1 VTAPLA
7 ELIVR
12 FTALE
17 HSSALVAARL
27 LVIALTVLLLLIAYR
42 VVVGLIRR
50 LSLLRPGTDVVRVRT
65 LASLLT
71 SVARWAV
78 GFVVVVIALREL
90 GVDVGAIVVSAGVL
104 GIGIG
109 LGAQSLIRDVIT
121 GMFLLFEDLIHVGD
135 VVQIGSY
142 TGTVESTGLRVATVR
157 LDDGALRVVPNG
169 QLTEFANYSLG
180 GARAMVDVPVAREV
194 PVAEALAVLTE
205 VGAAWAGEA
214 AVALDRPEAQGIIGW
229 SGGDTLLRLTA
240 RVAPER
246 RQAVE
251 YELRR
256 RIKEAFDRQHWPPI
270 GAAG

>member
-1 VTAPLA
+1 MTGPLA
-7 ELIVR
+7 GLIARV
-12 FTALE
+12 TTLE
-17 HSSALVAARL
+17 ASSAMVTARL
-27 LVIALTVLLLLIAYR
+27 LVVVLTVVLLLIAYR

-50 LSLLRPGTDVVRVRT
+50 LPLLQPGAEVVRVRT

-71 SVARWAV
+71 SVARWTL
-78 GFVVVVIALREL
+78 GFVVIVVALREL

-109 LGAQSLIRDVIT
+109 LGAQSLIRDVLT
-121 GMFLLFEDLIHVGD
+121 GVFLLFEDLIHVGD
-135 VVQIGSY
+135 IVQVGAY

-157 LDDGALRVVPNG
+157 MDDGALRVIPNG

-180 GARAMVDVPVAREV
+180 GARALVDVPVARDV
-194 PVAEALAVLTE
+194 PVERALAVLTE

-214 AVALDRPEAQGIIGW
+214 ATALDPPEAQGIIGW

-251 YELRR
+251 QELRR

>member
-1 VTAPLA
+1 MTGPLTA
-7 ELIVR
+7 LIAR
-12 FTALE
+12 LTALE
-17 HSSALVAARL
+17 ASSALVTARL
-27 LVIALTVLLLLIAYR
+27 LVVTLTVALLLVAYR
-42 VVVGLIRR
+42 LVVGGIRR
-50 LSLLRPGTDVVRVRT
+50 LPTLRPGAEVARVRT

-71 SVARWAV
+71 SVARWTL
-78 GFVVVVIALREL
+78 GFVIVIVALHEL
-90 GVDVGAIVVSAGVL
+90 GVDVGALVVSAGVL

-121 GMFLLFEDLIHVGD
+121 GVFLLFEDLIHVGD

-180 GARAMVDVPVAREV
+180 GARAIVDVPIAREV
-194 PVAEALAVLTE
+194 PVDRALAVLGE
-205 VGAAWAGEA
+205 VGAGWAGTT
-214 AVALDRPEAQGIIGW
+214 LDRPEAQGIIGW
-229 SGGDTLLRLTA
+229 NSGETMLRLTT
-240 RVAPER
+240 RVSPER

-251 YELRR
+251 RELRR
-256 RIKEAFDRQHWPPI
+256 RIKDAFDRQHWPPI